1 MEKKHKVTPEL
12 LELGL
17 RLVGMNF
24 DKTTFGRIVDVI
36 KLIEEKGGSATI
48 DDTVDIFM
56 RWEEA
61 RRLKKQAD
69 EKTA

>member
-1 MEKKHKVTPEL
+1 MEKKHKVTPKL

-17 RLVGMNF
+17 RLVGIKF
-24 DKTTFGRIVDVI
+24 DDNTFGRIVDVI
-36 KLIEEKGGSATI
+36 ELIEEKGGSATI
-48 DDTVDIFM
+48 KDTVEIES

-69 EKTA
+69 E